1 MWPASRLQ
9 GHRPAPLPQ
18 RTQPDVPEC
27 GKGPGDFSV
36 LSIGWSQAR
45 DLVTPRIP
53 PGGVPLTP
61 EWGLGEPWEAALIVH
76 SSVAGRWQEA
86 VGNLISVPGGRAK

>member
-18 RTQPDVPEC
+18 RTQPDVPGMWQRPRRLLRTEYRME
-27 GKGPGDFSV
+27 PG
-36 LSIGWSQAR
+36 R

-76 SSVAGRWQEA
+76 GSVAGRWQEA
-86 VGNLISVPGGRAK
+86 VGNLISVPGGQAK